1 MEASVQEVDYPK
13 MASNLV
19 TSIEDGYCEAL
30 QTFEGQNDNVTH
42 ITSIRDY
49 SLNIDRTL
57 RNKINACERAFV
69 EYACTGGGISGQMDM
84 ATFELFTAAIYYKI
98 MHL

>member
-1 MEASVQEVDYPK
+1 

-19 TSIEDGYCEAL
+19 TSIEDGYYEAL
-30 QTFEGQNDNVTH
+30 QTFEGHNNNVTH

-69 EYACTGGGISGQMDM
+69 EYACTVVWYWVKWTGQPLNFLGQL
-84 ATFELFTAAIYYKI
+84 ALLFIADWLQIRASVR
-98 MHL
+98 